1 MRRWT
6 VKLVTR
12 FLVVQLL
19 LLSLPDQINA
29 VKNRLRKQRSKPEQA
44 DQQARQPGT
53 DYDYDYYYDYE
64 EKNGEFEWINTITKE
79 SLNFQFLDFSF
90 FLLSFNKPLIMLYV
104 QSTDTHTH
112 KSDD

>member
-64 EKNGEFEWINTITKE
+64 EKNGEFEWINTNDNKRVVELSI
-79 SLNFQFLDFSF
+79 FR
-90 FLLSFNKPLIMLYV
+90 FLLFFIKF
-104 QSTDTHTH
+104 
-112 KSDD
+112 